1 MSGYRLKSKKEQN
14 KFNLTLKEGEGHTL
28 ILKIQDGF

>member
-14 KFNLTLKEGEGHTL
+14 KFSLTLKEGQGHTL
-28 ILKIQDGF
+28 LLKI